1 MSDTFT
7 PWVPEMEQ
15 RMEQIT
21 SALALRAAHYLARI
35 RRYSD
40 ATVKVSQ
47 GRIAAALNATAEG
60 VRKALN
66 VLRDAGLISWTTRHR
81 HASTYTLLY
90 VHPSDAEARR
100 RRQEP
105 EASPETVT
113 PTRVGSTYP
122 TGVGTISQ
130 MGTLSQKKAPPNP
143 PAGDLADERV
153 PDVSGGDIPTEL
165 PASGGVDADPADAGA
180 GAEVAAAPVIDE
192 IGDESAG
199 WCDRAAARRRA
210 ARLVP
215 VEPKMTRQSVD
226 ELVAAACV
234 VGEGEAVLAPSGSL
248 PSRDGSALPLTPGA
262 AERAVAG
269 LLGPDSGHHGA
280 YAASRVARLAGLG
293 DLTDR
298 MLARAAAEATDARGV
313 GCTRLVALVCRE
325 LHTARLSARWA
336 RRIDERREARRLADE
351 APVGGRVACPA

>member
-1 MSDTFT
+1 MSLESGYSCVENGALLKLCKMSRAAQSAFNALLAMSSTVDGTCWPSYATLARLCEMSVDTIKRGVKELLSSGLVKRTRRRARTNVFHL
-7 PWVPEMEQ
+7 
-15 RMEQIT
+15 T
-21 SALALRAAHYLARI
+21 SARPTFANGGFEDDRREAL
-35 RRYSD
+35 
-40 ATVKVSQ
+40 KKK
-47 GRIAAALNATAEG
+47 GRGADMPPTPRGSSAPLEQDEG
-60 VRKALN
+60 N
-66 VLRDAGLISWTTRHR
+66 
-81 HASTYTLLY
+81 
-90 VHPSDAEARR
+90 
-100 RRQEP
+100 
-105 EASPETVT
+105 
-113 PTRVGSTYP
+113 
-122 TGVGTISQ
+122 
-130 MGTLSQKKAPPNP
+130 NP
-143 PAGDLADERV
+143 PPVTLGGPADGRPRGTVGEGDSLRGSA
-153 PDVSGGDIPTEL
+153 
-165 PASGGVDADPADAGA
+165 ASGGVDADPADAGA

-210 ARLVP
+210 SRLVP